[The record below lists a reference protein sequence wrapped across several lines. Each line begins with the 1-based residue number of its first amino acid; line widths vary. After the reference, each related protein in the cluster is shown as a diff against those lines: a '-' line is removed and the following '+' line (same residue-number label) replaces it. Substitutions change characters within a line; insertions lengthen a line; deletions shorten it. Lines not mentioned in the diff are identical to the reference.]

1 MTLPWQIFTFN
12 DRKEARLLLAPT
24 HEEEI
29 TTLVG
34 SLVKSY
40 KDLPLRVYQIC
51 QCHSLGLYAK
61 VLHTNISITARKYRD
76 EPRPRQGLLRG
87 REFIMKDLYT
97 FDHSV
102 EAALETYQSVKVAYT
117 QLFNELKIP
126 YMVAAADSG
135 NMGGSLSHE
144 FHFPSSK
151 GEDTVVSC
159 SSCGHVY
166 NEELA
171 DGISH
176 GVTAASSTPEH
187 HPAGFATK
195 ESSAGGTQTVSTDA
209 WMAISKDK
217 TTLLR
222 GWYPKFSMQEGSG
235 EPVEREINSHAVK
248 SIASAAGVDLDLGVE
263 NPLEQW
269 VTHIKTGSVT
279 QRPRV
284 LDIYD
289 AQVRVYQRP
298 PLSDLLQN
306 TGYTA
311 NDIEYTK
318 LDQFPGTTNGL
329 SIVKVNDG
337 DQCPKCAQG
346 VVKTDVAVEL
356 GHTFHLGTRYSEVL
370 SASVMVD
377 TSVNSSSASKDQLVP
392 MQMGCHG
399 IGVSRMITAVADRLA
414 DAKGLNWPRVM
425 APYEVVIVPS
435 KGLEAEAEKIYDLL
449 ASPAS
454 GSASSSGSDFD
465 LEAPV
470 DTIIDDRDKQMGWKL
485 GDADLI
491 GYPVIIVVGKGWK
504 KQQTLEV
511 QCRQLHGLKEDVP
524 LEQLSGYVRSLLQ
537 RL

>member
-1 MTLPWQIFTFN
+1 MLT
-12 DRKEARLLLAPT
+12 RHR
-24 HEEEI
+24 
-29 TTLVG
+29 
-34 SLVKSY
+34 
-40 KDLPLRVYQIC
+40 
-51 QCHSLGLYAK
+51 
-61 VLHTNISITARKYRD
+61 ITARKYRD

-102 EAALETYQSVKVAYT
+102 EEALETYKAVKLAYT

-126 YMVAAADSG
+126 YVVAAADSG

-159 SSCGHVY
+159 SNCDHVY

-171 DGISH
+171 DGKAYGGASQSAQSNH
-176 GVTAASSTPEH
+176 QGGFVTEKSSTEGP
-187 HPAGFATK
+187 
-195 ESSAGGTQTVSTDA
+195 QTVSTDA

-217 TTLLR
+217 GTLLR
-222 GWYPKFSMQEGSG
+222 GWYPKFFMQDGSE
-235 EPVEREINSHAVK
+235 EPVEREVNSHAVK
-248 SIASAAGVDLDLGVE
+248 AIASAAGIDLDLGVD

-269 VTHIKTGSVT
+269 VAHVKPQKAAGGST
-279 QRPRV
+279 PQKPRV
-284 LDIYD
+284 LDLYD
-289 AQVRVYQRP
+289 TQVRVYQRP
-298 PLSDLLQN
+298 PLSDLLQDS
-306 TGYTA
+306 GYTA
-311 NDIEYTK
+311 DDIEYTK

-329 SIVKVNDG
+329 NLVKVHDG
-337 DQCPKCAQG
+337 DQCPQCAQG
-346 VVKTDVAVEL
+346 VVKTNIAVEL

-370 SASVMVD
+370 NASVMVD
-377 TSVNSSSASKDQLVP
+377 KSLNSTSKDQLVP

-425 APYEVVIVPS
+425 APYEAIVVPA
-435 KGLEAEAEKIYDLL
+435 KGLETEAEQIYDLL
-449 ASPAS
+449 VSADPA
-454 GSASSSGSDFD
+454 
-465 LEAPV
+465 APT
-470 DTIIDDRDKQMGWKL
+470 DAILDDRDKQMGWKL

-511 QCRQLHGLKEDVP
+511 QCRRLDGLKEEVP
-524 LEQLSGYVRSLLQ
+524 LDQLTGFVRSLLD